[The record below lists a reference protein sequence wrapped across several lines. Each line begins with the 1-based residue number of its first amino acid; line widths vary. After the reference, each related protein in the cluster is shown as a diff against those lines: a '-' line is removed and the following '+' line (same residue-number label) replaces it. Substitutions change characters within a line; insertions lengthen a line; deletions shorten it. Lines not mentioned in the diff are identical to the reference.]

1 MREEYRDEK
10 KFWKGIIFMFFK
22 QDSTFV
28 FDYIYILLLYLFEKL
43 FFSLLH
49 EKYFY
54 SKKLRYCLNFLAN
67 LNFSKLFIILSNFD
81 K

>member
-1 MREEYRDEK
+1 MREEYKDEK

-43 FFSLLH
+43 FFS
-49 EKYFY
+49 FA
-54 SKKLRYCLNFLAN
+54 RRIFL
-67 LNFSKLFIILSNFD
+67 
-81 K
+81 

>member
-49 EKYFY
+49 EEYFY
-54 SKKLRYCLNFLAN
+54 SKKLRYYLNFLAN